1 MTLQTRLSQR
11 LMRNTNFL
19 KMQGKD
25 IETKKGINKRALGYF
40 DGFIYSAAKSQ
51 DIDVKH
57 PYVSAIFIRLFTKL
71 WGEEK
76 GRRYLHCSLEFDDE
90 TRIGSEIGAN
100 DFLIS
105 SQTGNQPMGWFACF
119 KQTGE

>member
-1 MTLQTRLSQR
+1 MLEPSKCQCRLVSDGGQQESVMTIADKVITTFDMQYRL
-11 LMRNTNFL
+11 L

-90 TRIGSEIGAN
+90 T
-100 DFLIS
+100 
-105 SQTGNQPMGWFACF
+105 
-119 KQTGE
+119 

>member
-57 PYVSAIFIRLFTKL
+57 PYVSAIPQSY
-71 WGEEK
+71 GERKKAEDIYIA
-76 GRRYLHCSLEFDDE
+76 R
-90 TRIGSEIGAN
+90 
-100 DFLIS
+100 
-105 SQTGNQPMGWFACF
+105 
-119 KQTGE
+119 